1 MMNSKTKNG
10 QSMTSCFSFP
20 LLFEGNTYPIG
31 LGLFSLFDIRSTRLH
46 CLAAVVSV
54 GLVCSSCELIT

>member
-20 LLFEGNTYPIG
+20 LLFEDNTYPIG
-31 LGLFSLFDIRSTRLH
+31 LRLFSLFDIHSTRLH
-46 CLAAVVSV
+46 CLAAVSV
-54 GLVCSSCELIT
+54 GLVCFPYGETI